1 MPHSSASR
9 VCASFAGRAPEALAG
24 LPPPDAVFIG
34 GGIGIPGLLDA
45 AWSALRPGGRL
56 VANVVSIEGER
67 AVLDWHSRHGGE
79 LTRIAVSRA
88 ESLGAHHAWRP
99 LMPVTQLFAAK
110 SV

>member
-1 MPHSSASR
+1 
-9 VCASFAGRAPEALAG
+9 
-24 LPPPDAVFIG
+24 
-34 GGIGIPGLLDA
+34 
-45 AWSALRPGGRL
+45 
-56 VANVVSIEGER
+56 VVSIEGER

-79 LTRIAVSRA
+79 LTRIAISRA